1 MHGPASVRPSGH
13 PGIPVASEWQYIGRE
28 PLLAAYRTSFVLW
41 RIDAMALAEDPPF
54 GGLWCDQPAPF
65 YVPGGTNFPG
75 GSRKRYPR
83 DVGLRVLADA
93 VGQAADHRHKSV
105 EINRLGNV

>member
-41 RIDAMALAEDPPF
+41 RMDAMALAEDPPF

-65 YVPGGTNFPG
+65 YAPDGANALGE
-75 GSRKRYPR
+75 SRKRDPPR
-83 DVGLRVLADA
+83 CSGARRAGKNPSLDA
-93 VGQAADHRHKSV
+93 CEELLVR
-105 EINRLGNV
+105 R